1 MYCENCGEELQNNSQ
16 YCKNCDDLT
25 NKAYSYKVFNLFSY
39 IVGLV
44 FSPLLG
50 VIMGIVGFVQRKKHA
65 WSIIV
70 VSLIG
75 WVISNKCTFNRKFIV
90 LNSYFK

>member
-16 YCKNCDDLT
+16 YCKNCGDLT

-50 VIMGIVGFVQRKKHA
+50 VIMGIVGLVKRKKHA

-75 WVISNKCTFNRKFIV
+75 WVINALLIGN
-90 LNSYFK
+90 L